1 MMAILQN
8 DKRIEQLETSA
19 GLTESNEFFIDG
31 NDLDWTQMIFTFW
44 FYSLIAV
51 KIPAANPPPPIG
63 T

>member
-19 GLTESNEFFIDG
+19 GLTESNEFSFA
-31 NDLDWTQMIFTFW
+31 
-44 FYSLIAV
+44 S
-51 KIPAANPPPPIG
+51 NPN